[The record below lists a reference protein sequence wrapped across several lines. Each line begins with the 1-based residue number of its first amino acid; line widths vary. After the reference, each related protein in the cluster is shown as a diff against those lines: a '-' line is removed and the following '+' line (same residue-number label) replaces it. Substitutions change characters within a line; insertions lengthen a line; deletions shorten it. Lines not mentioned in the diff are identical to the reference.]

1 METQA
6 EVLEGNRAKVTV
18 TIDADTVSSRIKSQY
33 KQFASQYRIPGFR
46 KGKAPRQVI
55 DNFLGKEAVVATV
68 TDAVVNDTCMQ
79 AVDKC
84 GLYPLGQPDFTEEL
98 GMVKDGEAFTYTFEV
113 DTKPTP
119 ELSSYDNVEI
129 EMPTAEV
136 TDAEVKAEFDSM
148 LYHYQEMVD
157 AADDAVIADD
167 NFANLKIAATDDA
180 GESIASIA
188 TDDRQYG
195 VASGLFPATFDD
207 EIKGMKKGDTK
218 QFAIDVPE
226 EPTVMTSS
234 LIGKTKKINFDVE
247 VLQVKERKTP
257 ELTDEFV
264 KEKLGMDTVEEA
276 RKEISSLIA
285 NQKNAYMPRLKEER
299 ALAALAERF
308 DGEVPASLAE
318 QQEQAL
324 LQNFF
329 TQLQQ
334 QGITFDMYLMS
345 QGISS
350 QQFRDDVKKQ
360 AADLAKQDLALDAWA
375 AHAGIV
381 ATDEDIEAEFAKSG
395 AEDPAALKKEWEQSG
410 QMFLVRQG
418 VLRQKA
424 AVEVTDNAVV
434 TEEAPKA
441 EEAEE
446 AKAEEKPKKKAAAKK
461 TTAKKT
467 TKKAADA
474 AEGDDAEAEKKPAKK
489 TAAKKPAVK
498 KTTKKAAED
507 KAE

>member
-18 TIDADTVSSRIKSQY
+18 TIDADTISGRVKAQY

-55 DNFLGKEAVVATV
+55 DNFLGKEAVAATV
-68 TDAVVNDTCMQ
+68 TDAIVNDTCMQ

-84 GLYPLGQPDFTEEL
+84 GLYPLGQPDFTEEI
-98 GMVKDGEAFTYTFEV
+98 GMIKDGEPFVYSFEV

-119 ELSSYDNVEI
+119 ELSNYDNVEI
-129 EMPTAEV
+129 TLPSAEV
-136 TDAEVKAEFDSM
+136 TDAEVQAEFDSM
-148 LYHYQEMVD
+148 LFHYQEMVD

-167 NFANLKIAATDDA
+167 NFANLKIAATNDA
-180 GESIASIA
+180 GENIASIS

-207 EIKGMKKGDTK
+207 EIKGLKKGDTK

-234 LIGKTKKINFDVE
+234 LIGKTKKINFEVE

-276 RKEISSLIA
+276 RKEITSLIA

-299 ALAALAERF
+299 ALSALAERF

-381 ATDEDIEAEFAKSG
+381 ATDEDIAAEFAKSG
-395 AEDPAALKKEWEQSG
+395 AEDPAALKKEWEESG

-418 VLRQKA
+418 ILRQKA
-424 AVEVTDNAVV
+424 AAEVTDNAVV
-434 TEEAPKA
+434 TEEAPA
-441 EEAEE
+441 AAVEE
-446 AKAEEKPKKKAAAKK
+446 AKEEKPKKKAAAKK

-467 TKKAADA
+467 TKKAAE
-474 AEGDDAEAEKKPAKK
+474 AEGEEAEKKPAKK
-489 TAAKKPAVK
+489 TAAKKPAAK
-498 KTTKKAAED
+498 KTTKKAAEN